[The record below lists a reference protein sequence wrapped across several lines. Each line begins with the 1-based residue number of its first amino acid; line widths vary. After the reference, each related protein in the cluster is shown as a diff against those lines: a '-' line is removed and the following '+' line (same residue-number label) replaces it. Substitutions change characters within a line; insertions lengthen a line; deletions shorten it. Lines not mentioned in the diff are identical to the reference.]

1 MSGARAR
8 VAAKTLVMEG
18 RYILAKETF
27 YTAVDIGSSKVVTVV
42 ARVGSEGELKV
53 LGTGIAPS
61 HGMQKGCIDNIEAVK
76 EAVRGSIEEAQRY
89 VGKGYSPS
97 AYVVVSGGHIH
108 SSNARDVMEHPTDLG
123 SITQSDMHRFIQSS
137 FPTLGEGQ
145 EILHIIPIG
154 YAVDGLSGVRN
165 PIGLHANQVELE
177 AHIAVGDATILKNT
191 VNAVE
196 SCRMPVNS
204 LVLQSLASAEATLTA
219 DERELGVLFID
230 IGSGT
235 TDVTVFQYGSP
246 WMSMVLPVGGSQLTR
261 DLAVAERIPFHV
273 AEDAKIKRGNVMPE
287 LVEDEEVILSGG
299 QGQGQKLV
307 RRRHLCEPLNAR
319 MYEMLQMIVQRMSQ
333 AGMNRLPDG
342 GVVFTGGSAE
352 IAGLQEFTESV
363 LGEPVRIAY
372 PTGVAGLPTQLRK
385 PGFSAVVGT
394 LLWGIKHQGEGRTYR
409 APEGSTKGYKSLL
422 SIFKRTREK
431 TPR

>member
-1 MSGARAR
+1 MAR
-8 VAAKTLVMEG
+8 
-18 RYILAKETF
+18 ETF

-61 HGMQKGCIDNIEAVK
+61 QGMQKGCIDNMTEVR
-76 EAVRGSIEEAQRY
+76 EAVRCSVEEAQRY
-89 VGKGYSPS
+89 VGKGYNPS
-97 AYVVVSGGHIH
+97 AYVVVSGGHIR
-108 SSNARDVMEHPTDLG
+108 STNLKDVMDHPTDLG
-123 SITQSDMHRFIQSS
+123 SITSGDMHRFIQSS

-154 YAVDGLSGVRN
+154 YSVDGLSGVRN
-165 PIGLHANQVELE
+165 PIGLHATKVELE

-196 SCRMPVNS
+196 ANRLPVNS
-204 LVLQSLASAEATLTA
+204 LVLQSLASAESTLTA
-219 DERELGVLFID
+219 DEREMGVLFID

-246 WMSMVLPVGGSQLTR
+246 WFSTVLPVGGSQLTR

-273 AEDAKIKRGNVMPE
+273 AEEAKIKRGNIMPE
-287 LVEDEEVILSGG
+287 LVDPDEEVLLSGG
-299 QGQGQKLV
+299 QGQPQKLV
-307 RRRHLCEPLNAR
+307 KRRHLCEPLNAR
-319 MYEMLQMIVQRMSQ
+319 MYEILQMVVQRMSQ
-333 AGMNRLPDG
+333 AGINRLPDG
-342 GVVFTGGSAE
+342 GVVFTGGTAE

-363 LGEPVRIAY
+363 LGEPVRVAY
-372 PTGVAGLPTQLRK
+372 PTGVTGLPTQLRK
-385 PGFSAVVGT
+385 PGFSAAVGT

-409 APEGSTKGYKSLL
+409 APEDSTRGYRSLFN
-422 SIFKRTREK
+422 IFKRNKEKDTPKVAAERE
-431 TPR
+431 

>member
-1 MSGARAR
+1 M
-8 VAAKTLVMEG
+8 
-18 RYILAKETF
+18 AKETF

-61 HGMQKGCIDNIEAVK
+61 QGMQKGCIDDIEEVK
-76 EAVRGSIEEAQRY
+76 EAVRTSIAEAQKY
-89 VGKGYSPS
+89 VGKGYNPG
-97 AYVVVSGGHIH
+97 AYVVVSGGHIY
-108 SSNARDVMEHPTDLG
+108 SSNVKDVMEHPTDLG
-123 SITQSDMHRFIQSS
+123 RISSSDMHQFIQSS
-137 FPTLGEGQ
+137 FPALGEGQ

-177 AHIAVGDATILKNT
+177 AHVAIGDAVILKNT

-196 SCRMPVNS
+196 SNRMPVNS

-219 DERELGVLFID
+219 DERELGVVLID

-246 WMSMVLPVGGSQLTR
+246 WLSTVLPVGGSQLTR

-287 LVEDEEVILSGG
+287 LVDPDEELILSGG
-299 QGQGQKLV
+299 QGQSQKLV
-307 RRRHLCEPLNAR
+307 KRRHLCEPLNAR
-319 MYEMLQMIVQRMSQ
+319 MYEILQMIVQRMSQ
-333 AGMNRLPDG
+333 AGLNRLPDG
-342 GVVFTGGSAE
+342 GVVFTGGSAD

-385 PGFSAVVGT
+385 PGFSAAVGT

-409 APEGSTKGYKSLL
+409 APEESGKGYKSLL
-422 SIFKRTREK
+422 SIFKRNREK
-431 TPR
+431 VAG

>member
-1 MSGARAR
+1 MAR
-8 VAAKTLVMEG
+8 
-18 RYILAKETF
+18 ETF

-61 HGMQKGCIDNIEAVK
+61 QGMQKGCIDNIEEVK
-76 EAVRGSIEEAQRY
+76 EAVRTSIAEAQRY
-89 VGKGYSPS
+89 VGKGYNPG
-97 AYVVVSGGHIH
+97 AYVVVSGGHIY
-108 SSNARDVMEHPTDLG
+108 SSNVKDVMEHPTDLG
-123 SITQSDMHRFIQSS
+123 SITSNDMHQFIQSS

-177 AHIAVGDATILKNT
+177 AHVAIGDAIILKNT

-196 SCRMPVNS
+196 SNRMPVNS

-219 DERELGVLFID
+219 DERELGVLLID

-246 WMSMVLPVGGSQLTR
+246 WFSTVLPVGGSQLTR

-273 AEDAKIKRGNVMPE
+273 AEDAKVKRGNVMPE
-287 LVEDEEVILSGG
+287 LVDPDEELILSGG
-299 QGQGQKLV
+299 QGQAQKLV
-307 RRRHLCEPLNAR
+307 KRRRLCEPLNAR
-319 MYEMLQMIVQRMSQ
+319 MYEILQMVVQRMSQ

-342 GVVFTGGSAE
+342 GVVYTGGSADM
-352 IAGLQEFTESV
+352 AGLQEFTESV

-385 PGFSAVVGT
+385 PGFSAAVGT

-409 APEGSTKGYKSLL
+409 VPEESGKGYKSLL
-422 SIFKRTREK
+422 SIFKRNREK
-431 TPR
+431 IAG